1 MIGWGFLLVLS
12 LCFDRCAQDEL
23 RRAER
28 TAARLIDDI
37 GWSTPMAPARSA
49 AASPGKPLPQ
59 RAPQHPVLPTVPHA
73 SLLSFQ
79 QSHHCWGGTGK
90 FDDQ

>member
-1 MIGWGFLLVLS
+1 MIGWGFLHVLS
-12 LCFDRCAQDEL
+12 LCFDRCAQGEL

-49 AASPGKPLPQ
+49 AASPGKLLPQ
-59 RAPQHPVLPTVPHA
+59 RAPQPCPANCTSCKPALLPAVPL
-73 SLLSFQ
+73 SLRG
-79 QSHHCWGGTGK
+79 CREV
-90 FDDQ
+90 